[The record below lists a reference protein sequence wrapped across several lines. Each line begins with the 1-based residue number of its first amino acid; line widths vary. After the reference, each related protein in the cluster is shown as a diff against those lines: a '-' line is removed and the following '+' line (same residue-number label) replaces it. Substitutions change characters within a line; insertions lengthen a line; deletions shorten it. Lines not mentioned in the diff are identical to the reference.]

1 MNALKRTMA
10 ALSATALLAAAMP
23 ASAGLDLF
31 IGTLTIENG
40 EVVLTRCDI
49 VQNRY
54 VLKDLATTKAVATLL
69 TKLPTMKGPVYAEV
83 IGEYAEDGKGGN
95 LLNVD
100 GIENVTAGKTCH
112 LLDLTH

>member
-1 MNALKRTMA
+1 MA
-10 ALSATALLAAAMP
+10 ALSATALLAVAMP
-23 ASAGLDLF
+23 AAALDLF
-31 IGTLTIENG
+31 IGTVAIENG
-40 EVVLTRCDI
+40 DVVLTRCDL

-54 VLKDLATTKAVATLL
+54 VLKDLPKAKAVATLL

-83 IGEYAEDGKGGN
+83 IGEYAEDGKGDN

-112 LLDLTH
+112 LLDLAR